1 MGTGSSKADQRLR
14 PSGPSPHKWVG
25 TLVLLRHGESTWNLE
40 NLFTGWTD
48 VPLSER
54 GVKEATEAGR
64 LMKEAG
70 LRPGVVHESLLLRA
84 IQTTQRALA
93 EMELSWIPVKRSWR
107 LNERHYGALKRLNK
121 QQTAEKYGED
131 KVKVWRRS
139 YDVRPPDLDRT
150 DKRHPSHDPRYAA
163 RPPEL
168 LPSAECLKDALERTL
183 PYWYDAIVPDLLVH
197 PCVLVSA
204 HGNSLRPLV
213 KHLDGLSDAE
223 VVELNIPTGVPR
235 VYELDGDLRPKA
247 WRYLGDPAEVERR
260 AAAVKAQ
267 ASGSKSSTT

>member
-107 LNERHYGALKRLNK
+107 LNERHYGALQGLNK

-163 RPPEL
+163 MPPEL
-168 LPSAECLKDALERTL
+168 LPGAECLKDVLERTL

-204 HGNSLRPLV
+204 HGNSLRALV